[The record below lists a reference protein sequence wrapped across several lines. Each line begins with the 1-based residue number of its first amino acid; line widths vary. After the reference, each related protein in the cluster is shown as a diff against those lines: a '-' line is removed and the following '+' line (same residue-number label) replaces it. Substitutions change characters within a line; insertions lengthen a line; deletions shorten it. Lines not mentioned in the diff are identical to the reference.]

1 MRLNPFKNLQNGRQ
15 VWAWGMYDL
24 ANQSFTL
31 LVVTLFLPIYLK
43 TVVLGPNAPA
53 GRAELLLSWSIA
65 AASAVVL
72 ISSPFLGALADFSGR
87 KKLFLTVTGIGCAI
101 LTCSLVTVGTG
112 DAAMALILFALAN
125 ILFMFGENF
134 LAAFLPE
141 VSTRETVGRVS
152 AIGWTMGYLG
162 ALICLPLA
170 LFIPGLRD
178 GTESGFR
185 GLFLFAGLWFFF
197 NALPTIL
204 ILREKKVCEE
214 LQPGQSLWTIGFTRV
229 AATMKEASRFR
240 QLAIFLIFF
249 SIYCCG
255 MQVII
260 NFSGLLADKY
270 IPSKVMLI
278 VFVEALALI
287 SAVGSIISGLYQD
300 KIGQRL
306 TVQISLVIWILTS
319 IGAMMLPKDH
329 APMWLLI
336 SVGLG
341 IGLGLG
347 LTGAASRALVGI
359 LTPAHK
365 TAEFF
370 ALWGLGYKIA
380 NIVGPLLFGLVVA
393 QRSQSAGMA
402 LVGLFFLIGLIGT
415 FFVNIEKGRQAAEE
429 SEREFAHLISEKD
442 LAAAARIS
450 NKELEEVKKASGNS
464 PK

>member
-1 MRLNPFKNLQNGRQ
+1 
-15 VWAWGMYDL
+15 
-24 ANQSFTL
+24 
-31 LVVTLFLPIYLK
+31 
-43 TVVLGPNAPA
+43 
-53 GRAELLLSWSIA
+53 
-65 AASAVVL
+65 
-72 ISSPFLGALADFSGR
+72 
-87 KKLFLTVTGIGCAI
+87 
-101 LTCSLVTVGTG
+101 
-112 DAAMALILFALAN
+112 
-125 ILFMFGENF
+125 
-134 LAAFLPE
+134 
-141 VSTRETVGRVS
+141 
-152 AIGWTMGYLG
+152 MGYLG
-162 ALICLPLA
+162 ALICLPLS
-170 LFIPGLRD
+170 LLIPGVRD
-178 GTESGFR
+178 GTELGFR
-185 GLFLFAGLWFFF
+185 GLFVFAGIRFFL

-204 ILREKKVCEE
+204 ILKEKKVREE
-214 LQPGQSLWTIGFTRV
+214 LKPGERLWTIGFTRV
-229 AATMKEASRFR
+229 AATVRQASQFR

-260 NFSGLLADKY
+260 NFSGLLANQY
-270 IPSKVMLI
+270 LPSKVMLI
-278 VFVEALALI
+278 AFVEVLALI

-347 LTGAASRALVGI
+347 LTGAASRALVGV

-380 NIVGPLLFGLVVA
+380 GVVGPLLFGIVIANLG
-393 QRSQSAGMA
+393 QSAGMG
-402 LVGLFFLIGLIGT
+402 LVGLFFLIGLAGT
-415 FFVNIEKGRQAAEE
+415 FFVNIEKGRRAAED
-429 SEREFAHLISEKD
+429 SEREFAHLVSQED

-450 NKELEEVKKASGNS
+450 RKELSEVKRASE
-464 PK
+464 KI